1 MKTLMKT
8 VFGSHL
14 YGLSTPTSDR
24 DYKGIFIP
32 TAREI
37 ILGGREVY
45 NESTGGKGKNTVD
58 DIDTEMMSLRQFLR
72 LASKG
77 ETMCIDMLHSNQ
89 LIETTKY
96 WDYIHQK
103 RSMFYT
109 TKMDA
114 FLGYCRK
121 QATKYGVKGTRLAAL
136 ERVMA
141 VVKAV
146 PQDER
151 GYRLSSFVGRL
162 PTDEFTFPSAEIS
175 RTGEV
180 VQFYE
185 VLGRKYLYGIK
196 FTEFEHQI
204 TKIWEEYGDRAKKAK
219 EEVGVDWKAL
229 SHAVRGGEQL
239 LEIYRTGDLKFPL
252 KHREFILDIK
262 LGKRSLVDEVNPY
275 LEQLMNDVEKEIVI
289 AKKNGMR
296 EKVDTEFWDNFLYEM
311 YVEEVNYGDRS
322 NLL

>member
-1 MKTLMKT
+1 MKTMMKT

-32 TAREI
+32 TKREI

-45 NESTGGKGKNTVD
+45 NESTGGKGKNGAD
-58 DIDTEMMSLRQFLR
+58 DIDTEMMSLRQFIK

-89 LIETTKY
+89 LLETSPY
-96 WDYIHQK
+96 WEVIQQN

-109 TKMDA
+109 TRMDA

-136 ERVMA
+136 ERVMT
-141 VVKAV
+141 VISNI
-146 PQDER
+146 PQSDMN
-151 GYRLSSFVGRL
+151 YRLRYFVDRL
-162 PTDEFTFPSAEIS
+162 PTDEFTFSGTEVS
-175 RTGEV
+175 RTGETV
-180 VQFYE
+180 EFYE

-196 FTEFEHQI
+196 ITEFIQQVQ
-204 TKIWEEYGDRAKKAK
+204 KIWEEYGDRAKRAK

-229 SHAVRGGEQL
+229 SHAIRGGEQL

-252 KHREFILDIK
+252 KHREFILDVK

-275 LEQLMNDVEKEIVI
+275 LEQLMNDVEKEVVI
-289 AKKNGMR
+289 ARKNGMR
-296 EKVDTEFWDNFLYEM
+296 ETVNREYWDDFVYEV
-311 YVEEVNYGDRS
+311 YLAE
-322 NLL
+322 LLS